1 VEFVLNQVNKSE
13 IKACFRAMRPYHIA
27 KNFLLFSPLF
37 LGYQSVNSVVL
48 KHIFLGFLVFCFLAS
63 SSYLINDLLDLEND
77 KQHFRK
83 QKRPFATGEL
93 PLGVGIILAPCLSIF
108 ALLLAFYLPLNF
120 LIAAISYYLLALLY
134 SFFIKQKKWLDV
146 ILLAVLYSLRVFAG
160 MAALEEGFSLWLIFS
175 ALFLFF
181 SLALL
186 KRYAEL
192 HTMQL
197 ENKVFLLGRAYQLT
211 DKNKLIVLGHLSGY
225 LSILVFIIYIYSVK
239 VGFFYESPLL
249 LWLICPCLFIWLK
262 HIWHLAEQGKICD
275 DPVVFT
281 VTDSYSWI
289 ILALIITIALLATWI
304 PFSFN

>member
-1 VEFVLNQVNKSE
+1 VLNKENKSK
-13 IKACFRAMRPYHIA
+13 IKACFRAMRPYHIT

-37 LGYQSVNSVVL
+37 LGYQYVNSVVL
-48 KHIFLGFLVFCFLAS
+48 KNIFLGFLIFCFLAS
-63 SSYLINDLLDLEND
+63 SAYLINDLLDLEND

-83 QKRPFATGEL
+83 QKRPFAAGEL
-93 PLGVGIILAPCLSIF
+93 PLSVGIILAPCLSIF
-108 ALLLAFYLPLNF
+108 ALSLSFYLPLNF

-146 ILLAVLYSLRVFAG
+146 ILLAVLYSVRVFAG
-160 MAALEEGFSLWLIFS
+160 MAVLEKGFSLWLIFFV
-175 ALFLFF
+175 LFLFF

-197 ENKVFLLGRAYQLT
+197 ENKVFLLGRSYQLT
-211 DKNKLIVLGHLSGY
+211 DKNKLIILGHLSGY
-225 LSILVFIIYIYSVK
+225 FSILVFIVYIYSAK
-239 VGFFYESPLL
+239 VGFFYKSPLL
-249 LWLICPCLFIWLK
+249 LWLICSCLFIWLRR
-262 HIWHLAEQGKICD
+262 IWHLAEQGKIRD
-275 DPVVFT
+275 DPVVLV

-289 ILALIITIALLATWI
+289 ILAIIITIALLATWI